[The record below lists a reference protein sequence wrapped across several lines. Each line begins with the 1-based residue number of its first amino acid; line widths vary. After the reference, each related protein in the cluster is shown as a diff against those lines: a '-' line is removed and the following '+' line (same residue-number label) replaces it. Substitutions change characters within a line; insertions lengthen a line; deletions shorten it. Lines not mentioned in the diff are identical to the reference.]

1 MSTAENNSVITH
13 KELLAFSNLTNLE
26 WEFVGLTSG
35 DSDDEKKRLT
45 QLNDLL
51 DPELFVREEED
62 PETGEKTPIY
72 SYGEA
77 DENGNY
83 DREKGKAELRKHA
96 GIAMEYLEEWQR
108 WQDTSEKE
116 GTDEGS
122 FLGDWE
128 VIYAA
133 DNYKIIADFFD
144 DLYAAKYG
152 EEPDLAER
160 PYSSRGELDDKK
172 KAMATLEIITTGVDI
187 AATLLPIAVEIKF
200 ADEVLGIKKTS
211 YADDILPDAN
221 KTLEKITTGD
231 KLFQLDEILE
241 LSEKRWALASI
252 YSSSKIAKKFI
263 GAKEDKIKSD
273 LTKELTAKEKK
284 RIANRED
291 YPTIH
296 LTKKLD
302 MSKTGFRVLAFNN

>member
-13 KELLAFSNLTNLE
+13 KELLTFSNLTNLE

-35 DSDDEKKRLT
+35 DSDDEKKRST

-51 DPELFVREEED
+51 NPELFVRYD
-62 PETGEKTPIY
+62 ADSDSYFYPYLKGKTGKNINLT
-72 SYGEA
+72 
-77 DENGNY
+77 DE

-96 GIAMEYLEEWQR
+96 GIAMEYLEKWQR

-152 EEPDLAER
+152 EEPNPAER

-172 KAMATLEIITTGVDI
+172 KAMTTLEIITKGVDI

-211 YADDILPDAN
+211 YADDILPDVN

-241 LSEKRWALASI
+241 LSEKRCALASI
-252 YSSSKIAKKFI
+252 YSSSKII
-263 GAKEDKIKSD
+263 IVDS
-273 LTKELTAKEKK
+273 
-284 RIANRED
+284 
-291 YPTIH
+291 
-296 LTKKLD
+296 
-302 MSKTGFRVLAFNN
+302 